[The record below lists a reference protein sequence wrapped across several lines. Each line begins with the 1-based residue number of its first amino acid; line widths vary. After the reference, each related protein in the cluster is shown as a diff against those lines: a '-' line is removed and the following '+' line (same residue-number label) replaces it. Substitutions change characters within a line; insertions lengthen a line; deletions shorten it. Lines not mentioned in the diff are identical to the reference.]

1 MAVLYRALHDP
12 GGIDPLR
19 ALFTLVDSVAGM
31 DYFNSGP
38 GVCNFTQSHLLK
50 PSELTRKLPLDV
62 VQASQPMLSCG
73 ITNGSTCADQTQMV
87 SEPWAPGLCV
97 LVFWCRDA
105 GPSLAEN
112 VTCSEMDYTLDE
124 ENAAAAYYDNEEDY
138 RTFHYLGNQMKVKR
152 QQAEAA

>member
-1 MAVLYRALHDP
+1 MASISLAGTSSRAMGLTLSFCV
-12 GGIDPLR
+12 GCIIDPVLEAFSR
-19 ALFTLVDSVAGM
+19 HHRLKGLVE
-31 DYFNSGP
+31 SGISP
-38 GVCNFTQSHLLK
+38 VSRTSF
-50 PSELTRKLPLDV
+50 PVLDV